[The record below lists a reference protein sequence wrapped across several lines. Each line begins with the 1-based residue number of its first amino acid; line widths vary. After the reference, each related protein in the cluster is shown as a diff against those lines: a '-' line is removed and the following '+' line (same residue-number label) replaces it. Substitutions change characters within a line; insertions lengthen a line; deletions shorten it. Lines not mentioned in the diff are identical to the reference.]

1 MGHPTWVYH
10 RELPPNIIDSD
21 DFESAKALGWS
32 DTPATFLAP
41 QVVEIVNG
49 ALREAGVL
57 SAIETASEPMLAA
70 AIKSANDML
79 KDATAEQKPGCKKCG
94 KVFERGLF
102 MHEKHCKG

>member
-32 DTPATFLAP
+32 DTPATFLTP
-41 QVVEIVNG
+41 NVEIV
-49 ALREAGVL
+49 
-57 SAIETASEPMLAA
+57 EPTL
-70 AIKSANDML
+70 D
-79 KDATAEQKPGCKKCG
+79 TPKPTCKKCG

-102 MHEKHCKG
+102 MHEKYCKG

>member
-32 DTPATFLAP
+32 DTPAAFTETEP
-41 QVVEIVNG
+41 PVEV
-49 ALREAGVL
+49 
-57 SAIETASEPMLAA
+57 
-70 AIKSANDML
+70 
-79 KDATAEQKPGCKKCG
+79 KPGCKKCG